1 MNTSGVADPPEM
13 VVASVARLVS
23 VLVGADVSVT
33 WMFGYAFS
41 KPLISTW
48 RTSLP
53 LVLIGLAHQL
63 MVPDVALP
71 GADDDPPA
79 AGAVLPPLGRL
90 LLRLLHPPTARAPP
104 APARAASRQPLG
116 RRDEYFTDLCRAI
129 DAP

>member
-33 WMFGYAFS
+33 WMFGNCFS
-41 KPLISTW
+41 KSLISTW

-63 MVPDVALP
+63 TVPEVALP

-79 AGAVLPPLGRL
+79 TGAVLPPVPL
-90 LLRLLHPPTARAPP
+90 LLLLLLLLLQPATASAPT
-104 APARAASRQPLG
+104 APARAASRQ
-116 RRDEYFTDLCRAI
+116 
-129 DAP
+129 